1 MKKICIFLFSFLAI
15 IAKADE
21 IKMALLQPRVAEG
34 SDPCRPIELNMVRGE
49 LRKAFGWQSEFQV
62 LTRTDVDAMLQEHGF
77 QQTGMV
83 DEAQR
88 KQVGVMTGAH
98 YICVSTITKDGT
110 QLYIE
115 AYLVNI
121 ETGQMTNPAT
131 QFANVVDGDYGKL
144 QAPCNEL
151 AKEMLGELGGISK
164 SVPSNNS
171 SSSEAYSDGSVEGAL
186 EKNYVQMG
194 ELMVAVGEL
203 VDMNYTEAV
212 QYAKKSRLGGYA
224 DWRLPTTNELLKI
237 LQQSVDRHKNDPSF
251 PDLTK
256 QSQAVEKGTTFC
268 RYWCTDKKYYEN
280 GTFKKGTLAEPTS
293 KTLFVYPS
301 LRTCL
306 VLLVRNMK

>member
-1 MKKICIFLFSFLAI
+1 MKKLIIFLFSMLAI

-21 IKMALLQPRVAEG
+21 MKMALLQPRVAEG

-49 LRKAFGWQSEFQV
+49 LRKAFGWQSKFQV

-83 DEAQR
+83 EDAQR
-88 KQVGVMTGAH
+88 KQVGEMTGAQ

-151 AKEMLGELGGISK
+151 AKEMLGELGSLSK
-164 SVPSNNS
+164 SVLENTS
-171 SSSEAYSDGSVEGAL
+171 SSSTETFSDEIKEAL
-186 EKNYVQMG
+186 EKGYVQMG
-194 ELMVAVGEL
+194 ELMVAVGGL

-212 QYAKKSRLGGYA
+212 QYAKKSHLGGYG
-224 DWRLPTTNELLKI
+224 DWRLPTANELLKV
-237 LQQSVDRHKNDPSF
+237 LQQSADWHKSDPSF
-251 PDLTK
+251 PDWTK
-256 QSQAVEKGTTFC
+256 QYQTVEKGTTFC
-268 RYWCTDKKYYEN
+268 RYWCVDKDYYEN
-280 GTFKKGTLAEPTS
+280 GTFKHGTLAEPTS

-306 VLLVRNMK
+306 VLIVRNMK